1 MTRQPKRHK
10 KKRRFTSSL
19 SDHFSKRDFVCRCGH
34 CKQLVKVSLGL
45 VGALEWLR
53 EMVGQRIT
61 ITKGYMCHDAV
72 DKQQSL
78 RRNFYHMGIAAQITA
93 EHTDLLSL
101 AKHALTIPEFRGIGL
116 CQDTGVLHVDTR
128 KANERLIWIE
138 SNGNSY
144 QVSEDEIDRYFPPAS
159 HSVS

>member
-1 MTRQPKRHK
+1 MTRQAKRHK
-10 KKRRFTSSL
+10 KKRRLTPVL
-19 SDHFSKRDFVCRCGH
+19 SDHFSKRDFACQCGH

-45 VGALEWLR
+45 VGGLEWLR
-53 EMVGQRIT
+53 ELIGQRIT

-78 RRNFYHMGIAAQITA
+78 RRNFYHMGLAAQIVA
-93 EHTDLLSL
+93 DHTDLLSL
-101 AKHALTIPEFRGIGL
+101 AKQALKIPEFRGIGL
-116 CQDTGVLHVDTR
+116 YQDTGVLHVDTR